1 MPRSSKSKVSARGK
15 MASAKGQARA
25 SSVGRRA
32 ATPRASGSAMARRR
46 FVPRSPT
53 GGALPTQV
61 SRVYRAAMR
70 RRGMH

>member
-32 ATPRASGSAMARRR
+32 STPRASGRSTPSRRR
-46 FVPRSPT
+46 SVPRMPT
-53 GGALPTQV
+53 GGVMPARV
-61 SRVYRAAMR
+61 RRVYEAAYK
-70 RRGMH
+70 RRGL

>member
-25 SSVGRRA
+25 SSVGKRA
-32 ATPRASGSAMARRR
+32 STPRASGSSAARRR
-46 FVPRSPT
+46 RSVPRSPT

-61 SRVYRAAMR
+61 RRVYQAAMK
-70 RRGMH
+70 RRGY